1 MRSFHDYFMLRESNG
16 EPASADINTIAA
28 GLNFVPTSKKKLVY
42 RFVATPE
49 NMPPMSYTVA
59 EKSQPVVTVTADG
72 KETPK
77 PNVAEVNDIIMSG
90 PSQEQYVIKSAK
102 FPKLYTGQI
111 GGPVTVEQSPRMVAV
126 YTGPD
131 TVMFKASF
139 GADMVLKP
147 NDYLVKEGDG
157 KYYRIAKLEYEQT
170 YNPPGKVG

>member
-59 EKSQPVVTVTADG
+59 EKSQPVVTVTSDG
-72 KETPK
+72 KEK
-77 PNVAEVNDIIMSG
+77 QSVAETNDIIMSG
-90 PSQEQYVIKSAK
+90 PSQEQYVIKAAK
-102 FPKLYTGQI
+102 FPKLYSGQV
-111 GGPVTVEQSPRMVAV
+111 GGPVTTEQSPRMVAV
-126 YTGPD
+126 YTGQD
-131 TVMFKASF
+131 TVMFKDSW
-139 GADMVLKP
+139 GEDMVLKP